1 MDNIDLFYYMLDL
14 KAPWRIFDIRDDL
27 RDGQLDV
34 WVGIEPPRKSWI
46 FGRTPPVQKTK
57 DYVWRHVGLGTKRCF
72 VHASLPADVGIE
84 DISCFGE
91 KGLPFSRALNLQVAT
106 LFSHGMTLQHICA
119 VLDLPISDI
128 WKFRHRLD
136 SGQANL
142 SSRSTEA
149 GEQAVAK
156 SAVPEPDDPM
166 WERLLEGALT
176 LDIRI
181 LSLKL
186 LMNKMREQ
194 MQAITDKEV
203 RTLKSYELQR
213 YFAKNERQLGHELA
227 QLRKLAAGNGGRAS

>member
-1 MDNIDLFYYMLDL
+1 MDNIDLFYYMLDI
-14 KAPWRIFDIRDDL
+14 KAPWRILQIRDDL

-34 WVGIEPPRKSWI
+34 WVGTEQPKKSWI
-46 FGRTPPVQKTK
+46 FGRTPPVEKTK
-57 DYVWRHVGLGTKRCF
+57 DHVWRHANLGTKRCF
-72 VHASLPADVGIE
+72 VHASVPIDGGTDDLP
-84 DISCFGE
+84 CFGE
-91 KGLPFSRALNLQVAT
+91 FGLPFSRALGLQVAT
-106 LFSHGMTLQHICA
+106 LFSHGMTLQQICA
-119 VLDLPISDI
+119 VLDLPLSDI

-142 SSRSTEA
+142 SARSPATE
-149 GEQAVAK
+149 GQAQAQ
-156 SAVPEPDDPM
+156 STLPEPEDPV
-166 WERLLEGALT
+166 WERLLEGALN

-213 YFAKNERQLGHELA
+213 YFVRHEKQLGHELA
-227 QLRKLAAGNGGRAS
+227 QLRRMTTNNGGRPS